1 MTINFPVQRG
11 QVALLPMAAL
21 VVFAFVMTFSR
32 YARAEDPP
40 HSSAGRVETV
50 VILAFTEGPVY
61 AADGS
66 VYFTDIVNNRIL
78 RLKPGSG
85 GGVFSGGPEV
95 FRIPAGRAAG
105 LAFDLQGRLL
115 AAEGNGDGGNRRITR
130 TEKDGSVTV
139 LADRYKGKK
148 LNSPNDL
155 DIDAKGRIY
164 FTDPRYLDR
173 SDVEQ
178 DKDAVYRIDPDGTLT
193 RIIDDVERPNGIAVS
208 ADQKTLYVVDNNDSN
223 SQGSRK
229 VYAYELKPDG
239 STGSRRV
246 IHDFGTGRGADGV
259 CLDTEGNLYV
269 AAGRTAPNLP
279 AEDQSVKGGI
289 YVFSPSGEQID
300 FIAIPVDLV
309 TNVAFGDPDLKTLYI
324 TAGPSLLRIRRTVS
338 GYVLW
343 PAPSQGPG
351 HH

>member
-1 MTINFPVQRG
+1 MTINFPVRRR
-11 QVALLPMAAL
+11 QVALWPMAAL
-21 VVFAFVMTFSR
+21 VVFAMTLSPCV
-32 YARAEDPP
+32 RAEQSPRAP
-40 HSSAGRVETV
+40 GAKLETAAL
-50 VILAFTEGPVY
+50 LAFTEGPVY
-61 AADGS
+61 AEDGS
-66 VYFTDIVNNRIL
+66 VYFTDIVNNRIM

-85 GGVFSGGPEV
+85 GGVLSGGPEV
-95 FRIPAGRAAG
+95 FRAPAGRAAG

-115 AAEGNGDGGNRRITR
+115 AAEVNGDGGNRRVTR
-130 TEKDGSVTV
+130 TEKDGTITV
-139 LADRYKGKK
+139 LADHYQGKK

-193 RIIDDVERPNGIAVS
+193 RIIDDVERPNGLAVS

-223 SQGSRK
+223 PKGSRK

-246 IHDFGTGRGADGV
+246 IHDFGTGRGGDGV
-259 CLDTEGNLYV
+259 CLDAEGNLYV

-289 YVFSPSGEQID
+289 YVFSSSGKQID
-300 FIAIPVDLV
+300 FISVPVDLV
-309 TNVAFGDPDLKTLYI
+309 TNVAFGDPDLKTLYL
-324 TAGPSLLRIRRTVS
+324 TAGPSLLRIRRTVP

-343 PAPSQGPG
+343 PVLGQVQGSHP
-351 HH
+351 